1 MDCDC
6 HPHQTAHTDQ
16 RSQLKNMTIVL
27 SMDCCF
33 CESSCNFRFSEAS
46 STSSSSFSRSFLSPH
61 PSALFQPFLFWAVG
75 KMDPYFWKLFV
86 VALCLCSCQQQ
97 QKEELSSSSSAH
109 ETADAET
116 QFIPFSVRWMDGGQ
130 RLCSVD
136 VWVTPTLPGTVQA
149 WQRQIHRCY
158 LCLFFC
164 VRSSWAASMT
174 AGSLRGV
181 CWQLDGC
188 CGQHVRTFTWKTN
201 HRLTTVWL
209 HRPKLICEWISAE
222 FSRVKDASVASDLK
236 LSSVNKGKPCK
247 NHTLEHQ
254 QHLKWKRNKVHLN

>member
-136 VWVTPTLPGTVQA
+136 VWVRPTLPGTVQA

-164 VRSSWAASMT
+164 VRAHEQRRWQQGRCAAFAGSWTAAVVSVSGPSPRRQTTDSPQFGFTGLSSYVSGYLQSSLGWRMQVLHLIWNWAA
-174 AGSLRGV
+174 
-181 CWQLDGC
+181 
-188 CGQHVRTFTWKTN
+188 
-201 HRLTTVWL
+201 
-209 HRPKLICEWISAE
+209 
-222 FSRVKDASVASDLK
+222 
-236 LSSVNKGKPCK
+236 
-247 NHTLEHQ
+247 
-254 QHLKWKRNKVHLN
+254 

>member
-164 VRSSWAASMT
+164 VRAHEQRRWQQGRCAAFAGSWTAAVVSMSGPSPRRQTTDSPQFGFTGLSSYVSGYLQSSLGWRMQVLHLIWNWAAQIKWSP
-174 AGSLRGV
+174 
-181 CWQLDGC
+181 
-188 CGQHVRTFTWKTN
+188 VRT
-201 HRLTTVWL
+201 
-209 HRPKLICEWISAE
+209 
-222 FSRVKDASVASDLK
+222 
-236 LSSVNKGKPCK
+236 
-247 NHTLEHQ
+247 TL
-254 QHLKWKRNKVHLN
+254 

>member
-1 MDCDC
+1 MDGWRPAFVLCGRLS
-6 HPHQTAHTDQ
+6 HTDTAWD
-16 RSQLKNMTIVL
+16 STGLTETDTSLL
-27 SMDCCF
+27 S
-33 CESSCNFRFSEAS
+33 
-46 STSSSSFSRSFLSPH
+46 
-61 PSALFQPFLFWAVG
+61 
-75 KMDPYFWKLFV
+75 LFV
-86 VALCLCSCQQQ
+86 FLCQ
-97 QKEELSSSSSAH
+97 
-109 ETADAET
+109 
-116 QFIPFSVRWMDGGQ
+116 
-130 RLCSVD
+130 
-136 VWVTPTLPGTVQA
+136 
-149 WQRQIHRCY
+149 
-158 LCLFFC
+158 
-164 VRSSWAASMT
+164 SSWAASMT

-236 LSSVNKGKPCK
+236 LSSINKGKPCK